1 MEGLNADSLKMGGQN
16 EEASFPMTIII
27 PTSSLCRAGG
37 SLLALPPSPPAYLL
51 MIPEVGNEGRRS
63 EERES
68 GLSFLS
74 GRARA
79 EGGVLKNEPDNEAA
93 RNKQTNSQAFRIS
106 HSGLVSGAAAIW
118 EREADRAD
126 FSCIQCRN

>member
-27 PTSSLCRAGG
+27 PTRSLCRAGG

-74 GRARA
+74 GRADGR
-79 EGGVLKNEPDNEAA
+79 
-93 RNKQTNSQAFRIS
+93 
-106 HSGLVSGAAAIW
+106 
-118 EREADRAD
+118 REA
-126 FSCIQCRN
+126 F

>member
-1 MEGLNADSLKMGGQN
+1 MDRGDQRRFAEDGGQN
-16 EEASFPMTIII
+16 EEASFAMTI
-27 PTSSLCRAGG
+27 PTRSLCRAGG

-74 GRARA
+74 GRADGR
-79 EGGVLKNEPDNEAA
+79 
-93 RNKQTNSQAFRIS
+93 
-106 HSGLVSGAAAIW
+106 
-118 EREADRAD
+118 REA
-126 FSCIQCRN
+126 F